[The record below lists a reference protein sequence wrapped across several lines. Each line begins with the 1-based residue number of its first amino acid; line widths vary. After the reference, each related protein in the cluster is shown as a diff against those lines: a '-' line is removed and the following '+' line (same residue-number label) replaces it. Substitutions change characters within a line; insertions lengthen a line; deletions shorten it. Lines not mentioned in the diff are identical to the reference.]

1 MRVSVPVSRILAV
14 KEPKPHIRVSIAR
27 AQHKLA
33 DLAENRP
40 KVIAQLGFF
49 GLCEGD
55 LVRMWI
61 YSRIIYNLCIHAGI
75 VLVKKGG
82 TNSSPTG
89 SATHWCG
96 SV

>member
-40 KVIAQLGFF
+40 KVIAQLGSF
-49 GLCEGD
+49 GLCEAIWFVCGY
-55 LVRMWI
+55 I
-61 YSRIIYNLCIHAGI
+61 QESFIIYAYMR
-75 VLVKKGG
+75 V
-82 TNSSPTG
+82 
-89 SATHWCG
+89 
-96 SV
+96 